1 MLFIGLQEHIPR
13 ISLYIAFSDKGN
25 FLGCM
30 ACLHLSCLCLTVD
43 PLCYDSKESIETT
56 NEKRRPLPTFFEDKL
71 VPSDP

>member
-13 ISLYIAFSDKGN
+13 ISLYIAFSVKGN

-56 NEKRRPLPTFFEDKL
+56 NEKTPTFINFL
-71 VPSDP
+71 RG